1 MKKKFLNTWLFALF
15 LYNKNIIIIKYINIS
30 IYYCIV
36 NFYSF
41 TINLILEHFCKLKK
55 NYSRHMK
62 KIKFVKKLFSAHA
75 KNNLEM
81 KIITCKLALK
91 NIYNIQ

>member
-1 MKKKFLNTWLFALF
+1 
-15 LYNKNIIIIKYINIS
+15 
-30 IYYCIV
+30 
-36 NFYSF
+36 
-41 TINLILEHFCKLKK
+41 
-55 NYSRHMK
+55 MK

-91 NIYNIQ
+91 NI

>member
-1 MKKKFLNTWLFALF
+1 LQVK
-15 LYNKNIIIIKYINIS
+15 
-30 IYYCIV
+30 
-36 NFYSF
+36 
-41 TINLILEHFCKLKK
+41 
-55 NYSRHMK
+55 
-62 KIKFVKKLFSAHA
+62 KKLFSALEKNKNREKIILSTL